1 MITKETAI
9 PTASEDQAGIG
20 DDNGHEIDVAD
31 FDFMNL
37 PDDFVPEAYR
47 YFAALRAESPIHRNS
62 DGSFVL
68 TRYDDL
74 VTAYRDPSV
83 WSSDKKIDFKPKFG
97 DSPLYEHHTTSL
109 VFRDQPD
116 QTRIRK
122 LLQAAFTRKALV
134 ALEPRI
140 HALVDGYLD
149 EFEERRK
156 MEVVSDFSF
165 KLPVEVVCDMLG
177 VPSSD
182 RILIRNWALLI
193 LGALEPVLTDAEFEA
208 GCKAVED
215 FKAYLRD
222 CIRERKANPE
232 GRSEGE
238 ILSALIDAEEDGENL
253 TELELLHQCIFLLNA
268 GHETSTN
275 MISHGVH
282 EMLRHPDQIEKL
294 RTDPTLVDSAVEE
307 ILRYQAPI
315 QVNNRRAI
323 QDTELS
329 GTQMPAGSMV
339 HLMIGAANHDA
350 TQFPE
355 PEKFDI
361 ARRPN
366 RHLSFGLGVH
376 ICAGNS
382 LARIEGK
389 IVFGKLFAR
398 FPTLRLESPAR
409 LSSRIRFREVTEL
422 HVAI

>member
-109 VFRDQPD
+109 VFRDPPD

-232 GRSEGE
+232 SRSEGE

-253 TELELLHQCIFLLNA
+253 TELELLHQCIFLLNR
-268 GHETSTN
+268 ST
-275 MISHGVH
+275 GV
-282 EMLRHPDQIEKL
+282 
-294 RTDPTLVDSAVEE
+294 
-307 ILRYQAPI
+307 
-315 QVNNRRAI
+315 
-323 QDTELS
+323 
-329 GTQMPAGSMV
+329 G
-339 HLMIGAANHDA
+339 
-350 TQFPE
+350 
-355 PEKFDI
+355 
-361 ARRPN
+361 
-366 RHLSFGLGVH
+366 
-376 ICAGNS
+376 
-382 LARIEGK
+382 
-389 IVFGKLFAR
+389 
-398 FPTLRLESPAR
+398 LRLVSLPALR
-409 LSSRIRFREVTEL
+409 LRP
-422 HVAI
+422 